1 MSGRGAHHTFH
12 RVTFVRKVTQR
23 RCPPEQS
30 APGCDLRKVHSAKDA
45 GRALGTESSHSD
57 A

>member
-12 RVTFVRKVTQR
+12 QVTFVRKVTQR
-23 RCPPEQS
+23 RCPREQS

-45 GRALGTESSHSD
+45 GRALGTESSRSD